1 MHMPRNIQEVNEEQ
15 VNRENALKNVVM
27 RIIIEI
33 RERKKRPNLADFIA
47 IYREKKNEPGAS
59 KDAVKKEFQNK
70 FKMLYGDQG
79 EASAD

>member
-1 MHMPRNIQEVNEEQ
+1 MPRNILNVSEEQ
-15 VNRENALKNVVM
+15 AYRENSLKNVIM

-59 KDAVKKEFQNK
+59 KALVKAEFQSK
-70 FKMLYGDQG
+70 FHLLYGDKMS
-79 EASAD
+79 ETKE

>member
-1 MHMPRNIQEVNEEQ
+1 MPRNILTLSEEQ
-15 VNRENALKNVVM
+15 ANRENALKNVVM

-59 KDAVKKEFQNK
+59 KAAVKAEF
-70 FKMLYGDQG
+70 
-79 EASAD
+79 